1 MTAFKR
7 ILISCLVTLLFAGS
21 ILPAQ
26 TVFAAAVPADTL
38 DTSAGITEPDDSIP
52 ASAYTA
58 AASADAAVAPGKVQ
72 LVSVSS
78 NAYNK
83 ITVSWKKVSGAT
95 SYRIYYRASNVS
107 KWSRIDVVG
116 ASQLQYTHVSSKSF
130 PISVG
135 KDYCYTVRAYNSR
148 SRLLGD
154 YNRKGLMTHTIPNK
168 VTLRSAVWNTNL
180 TAVTVTWKKAGGAEY
195 YRIYRRTPSDT
206 KWSSIGV
213 VFSDKV
219 QFVDRNPIRG
229 EKNSYTVRACHL
241 NPRVPGKFSGTQVTA
256 VSRTQSADEQTARL
270 LSNSSTAA
278 KTGQI
283 ILVVDHS
290 LSFWEKDQSGNWVK
304 KLSVYCGYGS
314 NGLNDDRHEG
324 DRTTPIG
331 SFRILHGFG
340 TADNPGSSMQYRK
353 ITRNSYW
360 SGEYNTYNQWVESI
374 RPVAGEH
381 LIDYY
386 QYKYAM
392 AIGFNRNPTVYK
404 KGSAIFLHC
413 KSYDHWSTAGC
424 VSVEESVMKKL
435 LQMSRNG
442 VYMIIV
448 REQNDIASY

>member
-58 AASADAAVAPGKVQ
+58 AASADTAIAPGKVQ

-95 SYRIYYRASNVS
+95 SYRIYYRESNVS

-168 VTLRSAVWNTNL
+168 VTLRS
-180 TAVTVTWKKAGGAEY
+180 
-195 YRIYRRTPSDT
+195 
-206 KWSSIGV
+206 V

-270 LSNSSTAA
+270 LNNSSTAA